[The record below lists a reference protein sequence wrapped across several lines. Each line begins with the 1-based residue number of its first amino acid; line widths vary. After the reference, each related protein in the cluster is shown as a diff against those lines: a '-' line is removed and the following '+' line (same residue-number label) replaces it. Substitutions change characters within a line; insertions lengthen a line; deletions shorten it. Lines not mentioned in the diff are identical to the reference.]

1 MVLRCLDPCQRE
13 NNKCTD
19 EGASQAVS
27 KMGLDFAQL
36 CFDPNR
42 IPAATPM
49 THGGPATFGTA
60 GAKWSGTTKLTGI
73 YPDNKQW
80 PAKMAIVRTQIA
92 ELFDS
97 ELLSSPGQNFQ
108 SRVKRAYRPVG
119 HDGSV

>member
-1 MVLRCLDPCQRE
+1 
-13 NNKCTD
+13 
-19 EGASQAVS
+19 
-27 KMGLDFAQL
+27 
-36 CFDPNR
+36 
-42 IPAATPM
+42 M

-119 HDGSV
+119 HDGSISGILLLIDQKAHMSRARQKKVRPMG